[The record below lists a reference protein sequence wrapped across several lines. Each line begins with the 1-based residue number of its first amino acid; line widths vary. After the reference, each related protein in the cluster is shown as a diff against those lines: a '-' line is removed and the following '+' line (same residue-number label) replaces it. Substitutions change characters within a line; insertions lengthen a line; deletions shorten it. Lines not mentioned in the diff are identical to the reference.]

1 MLAQYRFRTDKP
13 PELSAAALL
22 RIFSCLSVRSIDPL
36 TDGSANKFYLEMIH
50 KALRQQKVAA
60 PTAKHTKP
68 QA

>member
-36 TDGSANKFYLEMIH
+36 TDGSANKFYLEIIH

-60 PTAKHTKP
+60 PAAKRTEP

>member
-22 RIFSCLSVRSIDPL
+22 RIFSCLSVRFIDPL

-50 KALRQQKVAA
+50 KALRQQPALK
-60 PTAKHTKP
+60 KW
-68 QA
+68 